1 MRPILSGSFRIR
13 QNATRRAVCFLGLLF
28 ALTSLIPAGGHQS
41 PYWAA
46 QNGAGDALGNGDYV
60 SDDSGLNTYYRYWIE
75 VPAGLTQMRIWIFDA
90 DTGGLNDF
98 QTGTTWNTTTWYD
111 VYYPSG
117 SRYNG
122 FSAGENSGYDNQWAY
137 YEINNPT
144 AGHWSLTVDS
154 SSAITTGDDTNVYG
168 VAATDTSSGATRE
181 LNVYAESYVGYGI
194 EDIAS
199 RTFTVYPYMDCGCEA
214 DSNDFDYDSAGSI
227 ALTSRTGEYTESFGS
242 SEISGGGTWANNPF
256 EGWTADLSA
265 DDYGIWT
272 NRLTIT
278 ATTSN
283 VITYYMGAYN
293 AADPAPTAQ
302 PEADTLR
309 LYLPTEA
316 GTAPVKPYAGQY
328 ATWISGP
335 NPPAAGETTRVRVTV
350 WVVNPTPHA
359 ITFNASNT
367 VDAYIPGGAAVYA
380 GNDAVTQGSVTAEP
394 AVGGS
399 GAVTWNPGT
408 LAAGASAWLSYQVD
422 VTPTIAGQRVA
433 VTGGAPSTTIYSWN
447 LDTNPGWTKYPN
459 TTENEWA
466 FGDPGGSGGDPDT
479 AYTGLNVYGYNLSG
493 TYDSDMDEFALTTTA
508 INCSQLQNTELRF
521 WRWLGVEQ
529 YDPAEYCY
537 DHAYIRVS
545 TTGGAPWTEIWSNG
559 NTDIIDTSWTQ
570 VSYDISDYADG
581 QSTVYIRWVM
591 GTTDTYVN
599 YSGWN
604 IDDIEIL
611 GTTDANNGTTAT
623 YVDETGNTTQTRA
636 TFTFGPLCGL
646 VVTEDGSDIPTRVLL
661 ADFGGVWAGGEP
673 ALRWSTASEQGTV
686 GFYVSRWD
694 AADGGWRRLTDALLP
709 ALPGHPQ
716 GGVYRLPD
724 PAADRAA
731 TEHYL
736 VEEVEADGTVH
747 AYGPFAVDW
756 AEPLPRDRAAAPV
769 RFSRAAHPGRPVP
782 AARPESDGAPSDADA
797 FKAAAAPAFKLAVPA
812 ADLYAVDL
820 GAIAA
825 GLPRQAL
832 RADRLA
838 LTAGGVPVATRPFPD
853 GQGFYFFGDAR
864 HTLYADTDIYR
875 FTPGKLTPILGP
887 DDAAPV
893 APVADGTFAE
903 TLDVERDRLPAPAVT
918 RNPES
923 DYWFWD
929 YLYAGDPALETKT
942 FAVATPGA
950 AGTGA
955 AALTVRLHG
964 GSDTGALAEHQVAV
978 RLNGV
983 PLGDGSWSGRTARAL
998 RFTLD
1003 PALLRDGDNQVELT
1017 ARRGDGGAY
1026 SLVYLDGFTVEYQR
1040 RCLAVANRLR
1050 LRGLDE
1056 DVITVAGFD
1065 RNDLAVLDVTDP
1077 AAPRLQPATVDF
1089 AAGSWRVSFRPE
1101 RGRDY
1106 FAVAWSAATPLA
1118 KATADRP
1125 SDLRN
1130 AATAADYLVI
1140 APRALR
1146 TPANRL
1152 AAYRADQGYRTLV
1165 VDIENIYDEF
1175 NHGRPSPHA
1184 VRGFLSHAATAWAV
1198 PPRFVVLAGRGTFD
1212 YRDRQGS
1219 GDNLLPPIY
1228 TGTPHGLAAADM
1240 RYGCVAGDDN
1250 VPELAIGRLPAT
1262 TAAELQ
1268 AMVDKIIAYEA
1279 QPAGDWSRRALVVAD
1294 DPDPAGDF
1302 PADSE
1307 DIAAGLPLD
1316 LVVERIY
1323 LSEQTPADA
1332 RAALLNGFDA
1342 GAGLV
1347 NYLGHGGV
1355 DRLAAEG
1362 LLRITDIPKLANGA
1376 RLPLLLAFTC
1386 AVGECTIPGYPGL
1399 GEALLTQPDGGAIAV
1414 YAPAGLSDNA
1424 AAAALN
1430 AALAAELGRGH
1441 ATLGDAIRAALAAW
1455 TPADPTAAYHRDLY
1469 ILLGDPALLIKR

>member
-1 MRPILSGSFRIR
+1 MHPTTPRTYAGRTVAPKRIL
-13 QNATRRAVCFLGLLF
+13 FLFGAILV
-28 ALTSLIPAGGHQS
+28 LTAFLPAGGHQS
-41 PYWAA
+41 PGWSTHYGSGSAVA
-46 QNGAGDALGNGDYV
+46 NGDYI
-60 SDDSGLNTYYRYWIE
+60 SASGGLNTYYSFWIE
-75 VPAGLTQMRIWIFDA
+75 VPAGLGQMGIYIFDA
-90 DTGGLNDF
+90 DTGTTNDF
-98 QTGTTWNTTTWYD
+98 ASGPYNTSTRYQVYD
-111 VYYPSG
+111 PSG
-117 SRYNG
+117 TQQRTWTVGNDP
-122 FSAGENSGYDNQWAY
+122 AYDNAWY
-137 YEINNPT
+137 GWTFNNPT
-144 AGHWSLTVDS
+144 AGHWELRV
-154 SSAITTGDDTNVYG
+154 
-168 VAATDTSSGATRE
+168 DTSSAVTSGNDCNVFGVNAVDTTTYPLSLAYSWNLSTNPGWSTQGQWAWGTPTGGGGTIGGDNYGNPDPTSGYTGSYVYGYNLSGNYANNVPEYHLTTLAIDCSDLAETELRFRRWLNVEGSDYDHAYVRISTDNTNWNTVWQNGTSTITDSGWTQYTYDISSWADGRSTVYIRWTMGTTDVGWRYSGWNIDDIEIWGQATPPTE
-181 LNVYAESYVGYGI
+181 LNVYAESFVNFGLFSPQTTRSF
-194 EDIAS
+194 DL
-199 RTFTVYPYMDCGCEA
+199 YPYVDCGCDA
-214 DSNDFDYDSAGSI
+214 DMNEFDSDSTGTYTLS
-227 ALTSRTGEYTESFGS
+227 SRTGGYSQSFPTV
-242 SEISGGGTWANNPF
+242 SGNNAWRNNVF
-256 EGWTADLSA
+256 SGWTTDFAA
-265 DDYGIWT
+265 DDYGIWPEG
-272 NRLTIT
+272 LTIDIPGGLSGNLVT
-278 ATTSN
+278 H
-283 VITYYMGAYN
+283 YLGDYGA
-293 AADPAPTAQ
+293 AAPPPTAQ
-302 PEADTLR
+302 PQSGSLR
-309 LYLPTEA
+309 LYFPTDA
-316 GTAPVKPYAGQY
+316 GGAPEKPYVGQVVKFV
-328 ATWISGP
+328 SGQ
-335 NPPAAGETTRVRVTV
+335 NPPQVGQLTRLRVRVDVT
-350 WVVNPTPHA
+350 NPTPHA
-359 ITFNASNT
+359 ITFSASNT
-367 VDAYIPGGAAVYA
+367 VNAFVPGGAVVYA

-399 GAVTWNPGT
+399 GTVTWNPGT
-408 LAAGASAWLSYQVD
+408 LAAGTTASLDYEVN
-422 VTPTIAGQRVA
+422 VTPTASGRLII
-433 VTGGAPSTTIYSWN
+433 TGT
-447 LDTNPGWTKYPN
+447 
-459 TTENEWA
+459 
-466 FGDPGGSGGDPDT
+466 
-479 AYTGLNVYGYNLSG
+479 
-493 TYDSDMDEFALTTTA
+493 
-508 INCSQLQNTELRF
+508 
-521 WRWLGVEQ
+521 
-529 YDPAEYCY
+529 PA
-537 DHAYIRVS
+537 A
-545 TTGGAPWTEIWSNG
+545 
-559 NTDIIDTSWTQ
+559 
-570 VSYDISDYADG
+570 
-581 QSTVYIRWVM
+581 
-591 GTTDTYVN
+591 
-599 YSGWN
+599 
-604 IDDIEIL
+604 
-611 GTTDANNGTTAT
+611 NGTTAR
-623 YVDETGNTTQTRA
+623 YVDETGNTTQARA
-636 TFTFGPLCGL
+636 TFTFGPLCEL
-646 VVTEDGSDIPTRVLL
+646 AVTTGTPVPTRVLL
-661 ADFGGVWAGGEP
+661 ADFGGVWAGDAP
-673 ALRWSTASEQGTV
+673 VLRWSTAAEQGTV

-724 PAADRAA
+724 PEADRAA
-731 TEHYL
+731 IEHYL

-756 AEPLPRDRAAAPV
+756 AGPLPRDRAAAPV
-769 RFSRAAHPGRPVP
+769 RFSRAAHPGRPASAIRPDAADDPP
-782 AARPESDGAPSDADA
+782 ADDVS
-797 FKAAAAPAFKLAVPA
+797 KAAATSAFKLAVPA

-838 LTAGGVPVATRPFPD
+838 LTSGGVPVATRPFPD

-903 TLDVERDRLPAPAVT
+903 TLAVERDRLPAPAVT

-950 AGTGA
+950 AGSGA

-964 GSDTGALAEHQVAV
+964 GTDTGTFAEHQVAV

-983 PLGDGSWSGRTARAL
+983 LLGDGSWSGRTARAL
-998 RFTLD
+998 HFTLD

-1017 ARRGDGGAY
+1017 ARRGDGVAY

-1065 RNDLAVLDVTDP
+1065 RDDLAVLDVTDP
-1077 AAPRLQPATVDF
+1077 AVPRLQPATVDF

-1106 FAVAWSAATPLA
+1106 FAVAWSAATLLA

-1140 APRALR
+1140 APRQLG
-1146 TPANRL
+1146 TPAKQL
-1152 AAYRADQGYRTLV
+1152 AAYRATQGYRTLV

-1184 VRGFLSHAATAWAV
+1184 VSNFLSYAATAWAV

-1212 YRDRQGS
+1212 YRDLKGY

-1240 RYGCVAGDDN
+1240 RYGCIAGDDS
-1250 VPELAIGRLPAT
+1250 VPDLAIGRLPAA

-1316 LVVERIY
+1316 LAVERIY

-1332 RAALLNGFDA
+1332 RAALVDGITA

-1362 LLRITDIPKLANGA
+1362 LLRITDIPGLANGA

-1430 AALAAELGRGH
+1430 AALAAELDRGH

-1455 TPADPTAAYHRDLY
+1455 APADPTAAYHRDLY

>member
-1 MRPILSGSFRIR
+1 MHPTTPRTYAGRTVAPERFLILFGAILVLT
-13 QNATRRAVCFLGLLF
+13 AFL
-28 ALTSLIPAGGHQS
+28 SAGGHRTN
-41 PYWAA
+41 YWSTHI
-46 QNGAGDALGNGDYV
+46 GSGGSRSFGDYI
-60 SDDSGLNTYYRYWIE
+60 SAGTGGLNTYYSFWIE
-75 VPAGLTQMRIWIFDA
+75 VPAGLGRMGVYVFDA
-90 DTGGLNDF
+90 DTGGSNDR
-98 QTGTTWNTTTWYD
+98 QRGGGWNTSTRYRIYD
-111 VYYPSG
+111 PSG
-117 SRYNG
+117 VMQVNQTIG
-122 FSAGENSGYDNQWAY
+122 VNAAYDNVWAGWTL
-137 YEINNPT
+137 NNPA
-144 AGHWSLTVDS
+144 AGHWELRVDN
-154 SSAITTGDDTNVYG
+154 SSAVTTGDDNNFFGVWAADITPPYFWDLSTNPGWTISGGEWAYGTPSGFNNDPSSGYTGSNVYG
-168 VAATDTSSGATRE
+168 YDINSNGLYENNIPEYFLTTSAIDCSNLSNVQLRFWRWLGVNASTGDNAYIRVSNNGSTWTQVWRNPGSTLTDTSWTQVTYDISAVADGQSTVYVRWVMGTTNTTFRSFGWNIDDVEILGDDPTFVPTE
-181 LNVYAESYVGYGI
+181 LNVYAESYVNIGLQGVAGSSLTFDLYPYVDCGCDGDFN
-194 EDIAS
+194 EFDSDSGASYTIAS
-199 RTFTVYPYMDCGCEA
+199 RSGGFSQTYTTVSGDDVWRGNTFSGWT
-214 DSNDFDYDSAGSI
+214 NDFYS
-227 ALTSRTGEYTESFGS
+227 
-242 SEISGGGTWANNPF
+242 
-256 EGWTADLSA
+256 
-265 DDYGIWT
+265 DDYGIWSED
-272 NRLTIT
+272 LTISL
-278 ATTSN
+278 TTGTTGN
-283 VITYYMGAYN
+283 FITHYTGSY
-293 AADPAPTAQ
+293 AADSPPPTTQ
-302 PEADTLR
+302 PQANSLR
-309 LYLPTEA
+309 LYFPTDA
-316 GTAPVKPYAGQY
+316 GGAPEKPYVGQVVKFV
-328 ATWISGP
+328 SGQ
-335 NPPAAGETTRVRVTV
+335 NPPQVGQLTRLRIRVDV
-350 WVVNPTPHA
+350 NNPTPHA
-359 ITFNASNT
+359 ITFSASNT
-367 VDAYIPGGAAVYA
+367 VNAYVPGGAVVYA

-399 GAVTWNPGT
+399 GTVTWNPGT
-408 LAAGASAWLSYQVD
+408 LAAGTSATLDYEVN
-422 VTPTIAGQRVA
+422 VTPTATGRLA
-433 VTGGAPSTTIYSWN
+433 VTGT
-447 LDTNPGWTKYPN
+447 
-459 TTENEWA
+459 
-466 FGDPGGSGGDPDT
+466 
-479 AYTGLNVYGYNLSG
+479 
-493 TYDSDMDEFALTTTA
+493 
-508 INCSQLQNTELRF
+508 
-521 WRWLGVEQ
+521 
-529 YDPAEYCY
+529 PA
-537 DHAYIRVS
+537 S
-545 TTGGAPWTEIWSNG
+545 
-559 NTDIIDTSWTQ
+559 
-570 VSYDISDYADG
+570 
-581 QSTVYIRWVM
+581 
-591 GTTDTYVN
+591 
-599 YSGWN
+599 
-604 IDDIEIL
+604 
-611 GTTDANNGTTAT
+611 NGTTAI

-636 TFTFGPLCGL
+636 TFTFGPLCEL
-646 VVTEDGSDIPTRVLL
+646 AVTTGTPVPTRVLL
-661 ADFGGVWAGGEP
+661 VDFGGVWAGGEP
-673 ALRWSTASEQGTV
+673 ALRWSTAAEQGTV

-694 AADGGWRRLTDALLP
+694 AADGGWRRLTEALLP

-724 PAADRAA
+724 PAADLAA

-736 VEEVEADGTVH
+736 VEEVEADGTVRP
-747 AYGPFAVDW
+747 YGPFAVDW
-756 AEPLPRDRAAAPV
+756 AGPLPRDRAAAPV
-769 RFSRAAHPGRPVP
+769 RFSRAAHPSRPVP

-820 GAIAA
+820 GAITA

-832 RADRLA
+832 RADRLT

-864 HTLYADTDIYR
+864 RSLYADTDVYR
-875 FTPGKLTPILGP
+875 FAPGKLTPILGP

-903 TLDVERDRLPAPAVT
+903 TLDAERDRLPAPAVT

-950 AGTGA
+950 AGSGA

-964 GSDTGALAEHQVAV
+964 GTDTGADAEHQVAV

-1017 ARRGDGGAY
+1017 ARRGDGVAY

-1040 RCLAVANRLR
+1040 RCLAVANRLH

-1089 AAGSWRVSFRPE
+1089 AAGSWRVSFRAE

-1140 APRALR
+1140 APRQLG
-1146 TPANRL
+1146 TPAKQL
-1152 AAYRADQGYRTLV
+1152 AAYRATQGYRTLV

-1184 VRGFLSHAATAWAV
+1184 VHNFLSYAATSWAV

-1240 RYGCVAGDDN
+1240 RYGCIAGDDS
-1250 VPELAIGRLPAT
+1250 VPDLAIGRLPAA

-1316 LVVERIY
+1316 LAVERIY

-1332 RAALLNGFDA
+1332 RAALVDGITA

-1362 LLRITDIPKLANGA
+1362 LLRITDIPGLANGV

-1386 AVGECTIPGYPGL
+1386 AAGECTIPGYPGL

-1424 AAAALN
+1424 AAAELN
-1430 AALAAELGRGH
+1430 AALAAELDRGH

>member
-13 QNATRRAVCFLGLLF
+13 RNATRRTVLFLGLLF
-28 ALTSLIPAGGHQS
+28 AFTAMLPAGGHQS

-98 QTGTTWNTTTWYD
+98 QTNSSWNTYTRYEVRNPSGTLIDYD
-111 VYYPSG
+111 VIGVDSTLDDDWG
-117 SRYNG
+117 
-122 FSAGENSGYDNQWAY
+122 Y
-137 YEINNPT
+137 YEINNPP
-144 AGHWSLTVDS
+144 AGHWSLTVNTS
-154 SSAITTGDDTNVYG
+154 GTITTGDDTNVYG
-168 VAATDTSSGATRE
+168 VAATDTSSGTTRE
-181 LNVYAESYVGYGI
+181 LNVYAESYVGFGI
-194 EDIAS
+194 EDISS
-199 RTFTVYPYMDCGCEA
+199 RTFTVYSYIDCGCEA

-242 SEISGGGTWANNPF
+242 SEISGQGTWANNSF
-256 EGWTADLSA
+256 KGWTTDFAA
-265 DDYGIWT
+265 DDYGIWS
-272 NRLTIT
+272 NDLRID

-293 AADPAPTAQ
+293 AANPAPTAQ

-359 ITFNASNT
+359 ITFSASNT
-367 VDAYIPGGAAVYA
+367 VNAFVPGGAVVYA

-399 GAVTWNPGT
+399 GTVTWNPGT
-408 LAAGASAWLSYQVD
+408 LAAGTTASLDYEVN
-422 VTPTIAGQRVA
+422 VTPTASGRLII
-433 VTGGAPSTTIYSWN
+433 TGT
-447 LDTNPGWTKYPN
+447 
-459 TTENEWA
+459 
-466 FGDPGGSGGDPDT
+466 
-479 AYTGLNVYGYNLSG
+479 
-493 TYDSDMDEFALTTTA
+493 
-508 INCSQLQNTELRF
+508 
-521 WRWLGVEQ
+521 
-529 YDPAEYCY
+529 PA
-537 DHAYIRVS
+537 A
-545 TTGGAPWTEIWSNG
+545 
-559 NTDIIDTSWTQ
+559 
-570 VSYDISDYADG
+570 
-581 QSTVYIRWVM
+581 
-591 GTTDTYVN
+591 
-599 YSGWN
+599 
-604 IDDIEIL
+604 
-611 GTTDANNGTTAT
+611 NGTTAR

-636 TFTFGPLCGL
+636 TFTFGPLCEL
-646 VVTEDGSDIPTRVLL
+646 AVTTGTPVPTRVLL

-673 ALRWSTASEQGTV
+673 VLRWSTAAEQGTV

-724 PAADRAA
+724 PEADRAA

-756 AEPLPRDRAAAPV
+756 AGPLPRDRAAAPV
-769 RFSRAAHPGRPVP
+769 RFSRAAHPGRPASAIRPDAANDPP
-782 AARPESDGAPSDADA
+782 ADDAS
-797 FKAAAAPAFKLAVPA
+797 KAAATSAFKLAVPA

-838 LTAGGVPVATRPFPD
+838 LTSGGVPVATRPFTN

-864 HTLYADTDIYR
+864 HTLYADTDVYR

-903 TLDVERDRLPAPAVT
+903 TLDAEHDRLPAPAVT

-964 GSDTGALAEHQVAV
+964 GTDTGSFAEHQVAV

-983 PLGDGSWSGRTARAL
+983 LLGDGSWSGRTARAL
-998 RFTLD
+998 HFTLD

-1017 ARRGDGGAY
+1017 ARRGDGVAY

-1056 DVITVAGFD
+1056 DVVTVAGFD
-1065 RNDLAVLDVTDP
+1065 RDDLAVLDVTDP
-1077 AAPRLQPATVDF
+1077 AVPRLQPATVDF

-1140 APRALR
+1140 APRQLG
-1146 TPANRL
+1146 TPAKQL
-1152 AAYRADQGYRTLV
+1152 AAYRAAQGYRTLV

-1184 VRGFLSHAATAWAV
+1184 VSNFLSYAATAWAV

-1212 YRDRQGS
+1212 YRDHQGYD
-1219 GDNLLPPIY
+1219 DNLLPPIY

-1240 RYGCVAGDDN
+1240 RYGCIAGDDS
-1250 VPELAIGRLPAT
+1250 VPDLAIGRLPAA

-1279 QPAGDWSRRALVVAD
+1279 QPDGDWSRRALVVAD

-1316 LVVERIY
+1316 LAVERIY

-1332 RAALLNGFDA
+1332 RAALVDGIAA

-1455 TPADPTAAYHRDLY
+1455 APADPTAAYHRDLY